1 MFKFNARELAE
12 LGRLLFDV
20 IASSVT
26 LVLFSGAVLFAPH
39 WIKILADFFGS

>member
-26 LVLFSGAVLFAPH
+26 LVLFSGGLLFAPH
-39 WIKILADFFGS
+39 WIKLLADFFGS